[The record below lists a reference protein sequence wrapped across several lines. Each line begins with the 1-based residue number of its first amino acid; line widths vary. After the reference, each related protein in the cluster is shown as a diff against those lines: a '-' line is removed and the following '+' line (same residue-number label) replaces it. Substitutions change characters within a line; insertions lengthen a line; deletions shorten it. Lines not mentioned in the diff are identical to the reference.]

1 MMRSLH
7 RYIVLFLL
15 LGTTGCS
22 SLFFYPQREFEPN
35 LTAALLM
42 PEDVHFETSDH
53 VQLHGWFF
61 HVQNAKG
68 SILVLHGNA
77 QNLSTHVNSVLWMV
91 LEGYNLFIIDYRGYG
106 RSAGKP
112 SVEGIHRDAE
122 AALGKLLELPGVDR
136 ERVALLGQSIGG
148 AVAVY
153 TAANSAHRK
162 DLRAVIVD
170 SPFSS
175 YRRIAR
181 EKLGQFF
188 LTWPFQY
195 PLSFLVG
202 DRYSP
207 ERWIAKVSPIPLLIL
222 HGTEDPVVPFHH
234 GQMLF
239 TAAQEPKT
247 FLATAPAGHVR
258 SFADGNIRKTVVA
271 FLDAAFG
278 GVRLARASDGPM
290 MPVFSGRLTNAG
302 K

>member
-1 MMRSLH
+1 MRSLH
-7 RYIVLFLL
+7 RYILFLL
-15 LGTTGCS
+15 LLVSSGCS
-22 SLFFYPQREFEPN
+22 SLFFYPQRELEPN

-42 PEDVHFETSDH
+42 PEDVFFETSDH
-53 VQLHGWFF
+53 VLLHGWFF

-91 LEGYNLFIIDYRGYG
+91 LEGFNVFIIDYRGYG
-106 RSAGKP
+106 RSAGEA
-112 SVEGIHRDAE
+112 SIEGIHRDAE
-122 AALGKLLELPGVDR
+122 AALGTLLELPGVDR
-136 ERVALLGQSIGG
+136 ERVAILGQSIGG

-153 TAANSAHRK
+153 TPANTAHRK
-162 DLRAVIVD
+162 HLRAVIVD

-207 ERWIAKVSPIPLLIL
+207 EQWIAKVAPVPILIL
-222 HGTEDPVVPFHH
+222 HGREDPIVPFHH
-234 GQMLF
+234 GERLY
-239 TAAQEPKT
+239 AAAREPKT
-247 FLATAPAGHVR
+247 FMQTEPAGHVR
-258 SFADGNIRKTVVA
+258 SFADGNIRRTVAVY
-271 FLDAAFG
+271 LEAAFG
-278 GVRLARASDGPM
+278 GARLANAVDGARI
-290 MPVFSGRLTNAG
+290 PVLSERLTNPR